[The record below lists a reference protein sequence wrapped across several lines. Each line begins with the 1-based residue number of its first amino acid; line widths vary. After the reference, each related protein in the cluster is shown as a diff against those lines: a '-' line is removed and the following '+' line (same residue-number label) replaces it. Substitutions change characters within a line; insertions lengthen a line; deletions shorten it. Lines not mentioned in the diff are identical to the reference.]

1 MVYLFHMA
9 KGLNQTIIN
18 VKVDNKTNTTVSRS
32 VEQVVVNNQLVPD
45 FREENPGVIDKGFK
59 R

>member
-1 MVYLFHMA
+1 MA

>member
-1 MVYLFHMA
+1 MYNYTHMA
-9 KGLNQTIIN
+9 LGKKETIIN
-18 VKVDNKTNTTVSRS
+18 VKVDNKTNTVVSRS

-45 FREENPGVIDKGFK
+45 HRDIDPGVIDKGFK